1 MEVKEEASRGRES
14 PCPAFKAGGG
24 QTLPV
29 SHVLGMARTQEALLS
44 YVRTSVL
51 CLETSRLVSCPRQAR
66 KNCFELKTRI
76 QEHAIQRHEKKK

>member
-14 PCPAFKAGGG
+14 PCPALEVGGG

-44 YVRTSVL
+44 YVRTSVY
-51 CLETSRLVSCPRQAR
+51 V
-66 KNCFELKTRI
+66 
-76 QEHAIQRHEKKK
+76 